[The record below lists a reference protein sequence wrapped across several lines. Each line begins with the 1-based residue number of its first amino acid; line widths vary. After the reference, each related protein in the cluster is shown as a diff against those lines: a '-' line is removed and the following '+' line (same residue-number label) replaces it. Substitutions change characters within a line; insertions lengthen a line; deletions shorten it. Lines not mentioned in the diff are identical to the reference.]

1 MNRKQRGMKRLA
13 AAILVLLLLMTTAAA
28 PAALA
33 ETFSAIVTVEEML
46 VYRDAKLQA
55 QAGTL
60 PKDTVVR
67 VKSYSGKAAKISY
80 SDKTGYAPVSDMK
93 SLDDVAK
100 KAVVNTNARMFKKP
114 GGDGKA
120 QKVKKGARVYVI
132 AKSGKW
138 ARVEQ
143 DGSVGYMK
151 LSVLTEADD
160 NWQTAETAAATATP
174 APETAKKGTVT
185 SKKLPVYKKANAKS
199 GKVCTLK
206 QGQVVDVLKWNDK
219 WARVSVDG
227 KTGYCAVKGLA
238 KGEQASTDATPAPS
252 GTPATAAKKLN
263 IYKKASSDSSKKG
276 TLKAGDAVNI
286 LRTKGKWAYIDAN
299 GTKGYVSA
307 AGLSTGE
314 ADDAATPSLDQAVK
328 AAVSA
333 ESATVY
339 KLASDSSE
347 ELGTLM
353 WGEQVNVLSVTGKW
367 AYVER
372 NGKFGFC
379 AKSALTKTQADPSDA
394 PSDYK
399 KAKFK
404 ATVVYPGA
412 KVYERAST
420 SSKGKKLKLGKEV
433 KVTAYSRNLEWA
445 CVTNGKGRGF
455 VPVKHL
461 SRGKYS
467 PVTGNGSALQTLL
480 KGLLTYGYYDGVP
493 TTNYNTAAIT
503 AIKRFQAACGLLETG
518 LADTTTQRIL
528 FAGYAPADPLLSKTM
543 NSKSSGADVKRVQ
556 LRLYALGYLA
566 KAESIDSNY
575 GKTTATAV
583 GLFQRSNGIEVTCVA
598 DPATL
603 KALYSTAATSRPSS
617 VKAADEGGSIGI
629 GEVLDPQG
637 NVKLS
642 STYVTTMPEELKS
655 TTSSDPGENAS
666 AGQRLEYAIYNA
678 QENLGKP
685 YVYGSTGPSSFDCS
699 GLSTYAFRKIGVSL
713 KRSAYSQGYDSG
725 YDKIEGV
732 SNLKRGD
739 LVFFNTISDSDLSD
753 HVGIYLG
760 GGCFIHASSGG
771 HKVVVSNLTTG
782 FYNRVFSW
790 GRRVLK

>member
-1 MNRKQRGMKRLA
+1 MNRKQTRMKRLA
-13 AAILVLLLLMTTAAA
+13 AAVLVLLLLLTGVA
-28 PAALA
+28 PVALA
-33 ETFSAIVTVEEML
+33 ETFPAIVTVEEML

-60 PKDTVVR
+60 LKDTVVR

-80 SDKTGYAPVSDMK
+80 SGKTGYAPVADMK

-100 KAVVNTNARMFKKP
+100 KAVVNADAKLFKKP
-114 GGDGKA
+114 GGEGKS
-120 QKVKKGARVYVI
+120 QKIKKGAKVYVI
-132 AKSGKW
+132 TWSGKW
-138 ARVEQ
+138 ARVEH

-151 LSVLTEADD
+151 LSALTKADD
-160 NWQTAETAAATATP
+160 NWQTAEAAASATP
-174 APETAKKGTVT
+174 AAEASTETAKKGTVT
-185 SKKLPVYKKANAKS
+185 QKTLPVYKKAKAKS

-206 QGQVVDVLKWNDK
+206 QGQVVDVLEWNDK

-238 KGEQASTDATPAPS
+238 KGEQATASATPAPT
-252 GTPATAAKKLN
+252 GTPATATKKLK
-263 IYKKASSDSSKKG
+263 IRKKASGSSEKVG
-276 TLKAGDAVNI
+276 TLKAGDTVEI
-286 LRTKGKWAYIDAN
+286 IRTKGKWAYIQAN
-299 GTKGYVSA
+299 GKSGYVSA

-314 ADDAATPSLDQAVK
+314 ADAATPSVDQAYK

-333 ESATVY
+333 ESATIY
-339 KLASDSSE
+339 SQASKTSE
-347 ELGTLM
+347 ELGMLM

-372 NGKFGFC
+372 NGKFGYC
-379 AKSALTKTQADPSDA
+379 AKSALAKTDADPGDT
-394 PSDYK
+394 PSNYK

-404 ATVVYPGA
+404 ATVIYPGA

-420 SSKGKKLKLGKEV
+420 SSKSKKLKLGKEV

-445 CVTNGKGRGF
+445 CVSNGKGRGF

-467 PVTGNGSALQTLL
+467 PISGNGSALQTLL
-480 KGLLTYGYYDGVP
+480 KALLTYGYYDGVP
-493 TTNYNTAAIT
+493 TTNYNTAATT

-518 LADTTTQRIL
+518 MADTTTQRIL
-528 FAGYAPADPLLSKTM
+528 FGGYAPEDALLTKTM
-543 NSKSSGADVKRVQ
+543 NASSSGVNVHRVQ
-556 LRLYALGYLA
+556 MRLYALGYLA
-566 KAESIDSNY
+566 KAESIDGNY
-575 GKTTATAV
+575 GATTATAV
-583 GLFQRSNGIEVTCVA
+583 GLFQRSNGINVTCVA
-598 DPATL
+598 DVATL
-603 KALYSTAATSRPSS
+603 KALYSTVAAARPSS
-617 VKAADEGGSIGI
+617 VKAADEGGSISI
-629 GEVLDPQG
+629 GEVVTPQG

-642 STYVTTMPEELKS
+642 STYVTAMPDELKS
-655 TTSSDPGENAS
+655 TTTEFSEGMSS
-666 AGQRLEYAIYNA
+666 GQKLEYAIYNA
-678 QENLGKP
+678 QQGLGKP
-685 YVYGSTGPSSFDCS
+685 YVYGSTGPNSFDCS
-699 GLSTYAFRKIGVSL
+699 GLTTYAFRKIGVSL
-713 KRSAYSQGYDSG
+713 KRSAYSQGYDST
-725 YDKIEGV
+725 YEKIEGV

-753 HVGIYLG
+753 HAGIYLG